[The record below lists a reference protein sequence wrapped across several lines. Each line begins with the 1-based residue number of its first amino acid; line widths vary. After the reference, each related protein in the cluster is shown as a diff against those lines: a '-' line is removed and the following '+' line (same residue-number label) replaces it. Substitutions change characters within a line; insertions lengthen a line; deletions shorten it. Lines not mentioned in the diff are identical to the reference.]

1 MEIEILV
8 RNALTE
14 AVVGWYEFKAIYLP
28 CGVVDLAVTA
38 LQLWAFPQGWNMEWL
53 TQPRPGWAKERALGI
68 PLFSH
73 MAIST
78 VRTLLTLIG

>member
-38 LQLWAFPQGWNMEWL
+38 LQLWAFPQEWNMEWL
-53 TQPRPGWAKERALGI
+53 TQPLSVLGGPRKE
-68 PLFSH
+68 
-73 MAIST
+73 
-78 VRTLLTLIG
+78 LLEFPCSLTWQSVL